1 MEEKIEALAAN
12 IYAQLVVAEFYQPNG
27 LDYES
32 MENKARTAAASV
44 YKKWR
49 LCIKYRQILKKSSS
63 PSMVPWPSLGK
74 STKTLLYRW

>member
-32 MENKARTAAASV
+32 MENKARTAATSFYIKISDCTEDGASASG
-44 YKKWR
+44 
-49 LCIKYRQILKKSSS
+49 Q
-63 PSMVPWPSLGK
+63 
-74 STKTLLYRW
+74 

>member
-32 MENKARTAAASV
+32 MESKARTAAASF
-44 YKKWR
+44 YN
-49 LCIKYRQILKKSSS
+49 KSDGTDRGASES
-63 PSMVPWPSLGK
+63 GQ
-74 STKTLLYRW
+74 

>member
-32 MENKARTAAASV
+32 MENEAREAAESF
-44 YKKWR
+44 YKK
-49 LCIKYRQILKKSSS
+49 SDGTDVGASES
-63 PSMVPWPSLGK
+63 GV
-74 STKTLLYRW
+74 